1 MREKTDL
8 SGAILDGLGAPVC
21 VADAEGHVILWNH
34 AAAVLTGISS
44 ERICG
49 HDFLAT
55 LLLPSDFD
63 DWRRELERIY
73 EGLPPRYFEGRWKS
87 LDGSLLSLT
96 CSCSVIRDSAGHAQ
110 YSVCTV
116 HNNVSSELMT
126 DRRAELKDIS
136 RFLHNTITQDLLAL
150 SFNVSELESTALELI
165 DRCCRDVRVISC
177 MLSPPLL
184 SENTLEEAIEMYARD
199 VHEEVGL
206 PIAID
211 IDPVSNTVSPEAQL
225 LLLSAVQSWVG
236 RGIRSR
242 LGPAISVRLRNRG
255 SATALELEMAPGL
268 SMADFRGGWVI
279 IRERARTLGG
289 EFDIAGDSGRVSAK
303 LSLPARANY
312 EHS

>member
-116 HNNVSSELMT
+116 HNNISSELMT

-136 RFLHNTITQDLLAL
+136 RFLHNTITQDLVAL
-150 SFNVSELESTALELI
+150 SFNVSNLGTMASGTPRQTDAESALELL

-242 LGPAISVRLRNRG
+242 LGP
-255 SATALELEMAPGL
+255 
-268 SMADFRGGWVI
+268 D
-279 IRERARTLGG
+279 RTLRFVSG
-289 EFDIAGDSGRVSAK
+289 IAAARR
-303 LSLPARANY
+303 LSSWKWLRRRLGFYRLWFRPTRDGA
-312 EHS
+312 